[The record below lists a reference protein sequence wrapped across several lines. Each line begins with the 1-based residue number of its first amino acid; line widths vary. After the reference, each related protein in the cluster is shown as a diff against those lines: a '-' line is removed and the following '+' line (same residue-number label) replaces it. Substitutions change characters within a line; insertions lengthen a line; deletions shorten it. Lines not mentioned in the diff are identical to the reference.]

1 MAGFAFPT
9 QIRGLLHGTG
19 VSHSRLMYGSD
30 FPFTR
35 ANGVEMLLGQ
45 MDNGVKELFN
55 EEEIED
61 LYHRTAEKLLG
72 MGEGTKL

>member
-9 QIRGLLHGTG
+9 QIRGLLYGTG

-35 ANGVEMLLGQ
+35 APGVELLMGK
-45 MDNGVKELFN
+45 MASGVKELFD
-55 EEEIED
+55 EEQIED
-61 LYHRTAEKLLG
+61 LYHRNAEMLLSG
-72 MGEGTKL
+72 QK